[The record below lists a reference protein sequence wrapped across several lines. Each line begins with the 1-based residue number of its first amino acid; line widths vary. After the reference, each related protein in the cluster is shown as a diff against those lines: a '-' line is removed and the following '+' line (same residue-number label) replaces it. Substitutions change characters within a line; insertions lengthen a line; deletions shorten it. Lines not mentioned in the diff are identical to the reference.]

1 MVEVVVEV
9 GERELSEILDF
20 IRKHFELVNIEQVER
35 ISSRYFS
42 VVFSTSFSMQKVVQ
56 VLRENGL
63 LHILKSLRP
72 SLLSSSW

>member
-1 MVEVVVEV
+1 MMVEV
-9 GERELSEILDF
+9 GERELFEILDF

-35 ISSRYFS
+35 ISSRHFS
-42 VVFSTSFSMQKVVQ
+42 IVFSTSFSMQEVVR

-63 LHILKSLRP
+63 LRILKSLRP